1 MQEGQSC
8 ELGGGEVGT
17 GLTGYR
23 ESKRTTILNGLHTRD
38 CAENLDVDGQ
48 LT

>member
-8 ELGGGEVGT
+8 ELGGTEAGT
-17 GLTGYR
+17 GLTRYK

-38 CAENLDVDGQ
+38 YAENLDVDGQ